1 MAKFASEDLRNVG
14 VIGHDDTGKT
24 TLVSACLYTTG
35 AVTRLGRVE
44 EGNSTTDFD
53 EEEIDRQISIQVG
66 LAHAQWRG
74 SQITFVDTPGYAVF
88 RAETKGAMR
97 VVDGALVTVDALSGA
112 EVMTEK
118 VWEYMRDLKVPGVVV
133 INRLDRENSS
143 FERAVESCADSFGRE
158 VVALQLPIGVADKFT
173 GVVDLLDMKAYTYT
187 IDGNGK
193 GATGKVPDDMK
204 DTAEAAREALVEM
217 VAESNEDLME
227 IYFEEGGLT
236 SDQLAEGVREAVRK
250 MRLFPVLCMSAA
262 HNIGTDRVIDACID
276 MLPSPL
282 DRQQLL
288 AREDGEDVW
297 IDAAADAPFAGL
309 VFKTVSD
316 AFAGRI
322 NYVKSFTGGANADAA
337 VVNARTGSSER
348 LSNMSSVQGKQL
360 EPLAEAVAGQI
371 FAVTKLKDTGTS
383 DTLRGKACKTIVEHV
398 TFPKAAISFALE
410 PESKGDEE
418 KISNAIARLKDED
431 PTLGVERDPQTHELL
446 LSGIG
451 QLHVEVTLAKM
462 KRRYGVNAKLH
473 PPKVPYRETI
483 RGTAEAEG
491 RHKKQSGG
499 RGQFGVAKIT
509 VAPLPAG
516 SGFEF
521 EDKIFG
527 GSISQSY
534 RPAVEKGVIEASA
547 RGVLAGYPMVDFKVQ
562 LTDGKEHAVDSSE
575 MAFKIAGSIAFK
587 EALPRAR
594 PVLLEPIMKLEITVP
609 EDSMGDVMGD
619 LNSRRGRVQGMD
631 PRKNRQIIH
640 AEAPLAELLSYAV
653 ELNSLTGGRGTYTM
667 EFSRYE
673 DVPPNVAQKV
683 IEASKRAAEAAN

>member
-1 MAKFASEDLRNVG
+1 MAKFASKDLRNIG
-14 VIGHDDTGKT
+14 VIGHDDAGKT

-35 AVTRLGRVE
+35 AVSRLGRVE
-44 EGNSTTDFD
+44 DGHTTTDFD

-66 LAHAQWRG
+66 LAHAPWRG
-74 SQITFVDTPGYAVF
+74 SQVTFVDTPGYAVF
-88 RAETKGAMR
+88 RAETKGAIR

-112 EVMTEK
+112 QVMTEK
-118 VWEYMRDLKVPGVVV
+118 VWEYMRDLRVPGVIVV
-133 INRLDRENSS
+133 NRLDRENSS
-143 FERAVESCADSFGRE
+143 FERAVESCVDSFGRE
-158 VVALQLPIGVADKFT
+158 VVALQLPIGAADQFT
-173 GVVDLLDMKAYTYT
+173 GIVDLLEMNAYTYAV
-187 IDGNGK
+187 DGNGK
-193 GATGKVPDDMK
+193 GTACDIPDDMK
-204 DTAEAAREALVEM
+204 ETAEAAHEALVEM
-217 VAESNEDLME
+217 VAESNEELLE

-236 SDQLAEGVREAVRK
+236 GDQLATGVRDAVLE

-262 HNIGTDRVIDACID
+262 HNIGTDRILDACLN
-276 MLPSPL
+276 MLPSPT
-282 DRQQLL
+282 DRRQLL
-288 AREDGEDVW
+288 AREDGDDVW
-297 IDAAADAPFAGL
+297 IDAAAEAPFAGL

-322 NYVKSFTGGANADAA
+322 NYMKTFTGCAKADAT
-337 VVNARTGSSER
+337 VVNVRTGSNER

-360 EPLAEAVAGQI
+360 EPLDEAVPGQI

-383 DTLRGKACKTIVEHV
+383 DTLRAKASEAVVEHV
-398 TFPKAAISFALE
+398 AFPKAAISFALE

-462 KRRYGVNAKLH
+462 KRRYGVNARLH

-575 MAFKIAGSIAFK
+575 MAFKIAGSMAFK
-587 EALPRAR
+587 DALPRAR
-594 PVLLEPIMKLEITVP
+594 PVLLEPIMKLEINVP
-609 EDSMGDVMGD
+609 DDAMGDVMGD

-640 AEAPLAELLSYAV
+640 AEAPLAEILSYAV

-667 EFSRYE
+667 EFSRYD

-683 IEASKRAAEAAN
+683 IEASKRAADAAG